1 MSLDSNVM
9 SMLEDKFDE
18 LWEENEDLSFEE
30 CEKLVMEWWESLGD

>member
-18 LWEENEDLSFEE
+18 LWEGVKKAGGMGSRLP
-30 CEKLVMEWWESLGD
+30 

>member
-18 LWEENEDLSFEE
+18 IWEKNKDLSCEE
-30 CEKLVMEWWESLGD
+30 IEKLVLDWFEKNC